1 MSASI
6 ADNLMERRAALIN
19 EAQEVATRG
28 VTEDRDLT
36 VEEQTRFDQM
46 VAEAGKLYQRAK
58 AIKEGEDAANDL
70 EESFRSSTG
79 REPQRRNEKSQA
91 FVEWA
96 RRAQIGEGFTIASVA
111 GAERRAAARV
121 RGEERAL
128 SATGGVDQDG
138 VYGQL
143 WEYAVASSQI
153 LQAGVDIINTTDGQ
167 TLPFPVATAHSALQ
181 TATASTSLTES
192 DSTITTVDLSVAK
205 FGFLTLV
212 PTELIQDV
220 TFDLEGYISRNAGRA
235 LGVKVAAVAST
246 AAKAGFTT
254 AGSTGPTGTT
264 LTLGAQDTVGEGSD
278 LLVDLFHSVL
288 PEYRTQAAWTMADP
302 TAALVRKL
310 KTSTGEPVWQAALTA
325 GDPDMILGKGVY
337 VDPNLDS
344 PGISK
349 KTIYFGDWSALKV
362 RIAGGLR
369 FERSNDY
376 AFDADQV
383 AFRAIVRSGSVAVD
397 PNAVKYFVHSGT

>member
-1 MSASI
+1 
-6 ADNLMERRAALIN
+6 
-19 EAQEVATRG
+19 
-28 VTEDRDLT
+28 
-36 VEEQTRFDQM
+36 
-46 VAEAGKLYQRAK
+46 
-58 AIKEGEDAANDL
+58 
-70 EESFRSSTG
+70 
-79 REPQRRNEKSQA
+79 
-91 FVEWA
+91 
-96 RRAQIGEGFTIASVA
+96 
-111 GAERRAAARV
+111 
-121 RGEERAL
+121 
-128 SATGGVDQDG
+128 
-138 VYGQL
+138 
-143 WEYAVASSQI
+143 VAS
-153 LQAGVDIINTTDGQ
+153 A
-167 TLPFPVATAHSALQ
+167 
-181 TATASTSLTES
+181 
-192 DSTITTVDLSVAK
+192 
-205 FGFLTLV
+205 
-212 PTELIQDV
+212 
-220 TFDLEGYISRNAGRA
+220 
-235 LGVKVAAVAST
+235 

-288 PEYRTQAAWTMADP
+288 PEYRTAAAWTMADP

-325 GDPDMILGKGVY
+325 GDPDTILGKGVY